1 MSRQEG
7 KSETSSAK
15 QQKQSTGN
23 GQSSSGP
30 VRGGQ
35 ACSVLPKGPE
45 NSGLDSMDPDP
56 EKKGPESKRP
66 EKKDTGK
73 KSAESKGPE
82 KKGPK
87 SKGPEK
93 KGHENK
99 NPENKGPEGSS
110 LAVEGKIP
118 ENGSPE
124 KEPGGKGPESKITE
138 GEIKIPNRK
147 GQRRP
152 RCRQCIGC
160 LRKDNCGQC
169 NACRSAE
176 FVGNY
181 TIQYSWYTFII
192 EQPSLHPKII
202 IVSSVTINSY
212 NCNM

>member
-7 KSETSSAK
+7 KSEASSAK
-15 QQKQSTGN
+15 QQKQFTGN
-23 GQSSSGP
+23 GQNSGGP

-35 ACSVLPKGPE
+35 ACSVLPNGPE
-45 NSGLDSMDPDP
+45 NSGLDSMDP

-66 EKKDTGK
+66 KKKDTGK
-73 KSAESKGPE
+73 KS
-82 KKGPK
+82 
-87 SKGPEK
+87 
-93 KGHENK
+93 
-99 NPENKGPEGSS
+99 PEGSS
-110 LAVEGKIP
+110 LTVEGKIP
-118 ENGSPE
+118 ANGSPE

-138 GEIKIPNRK
+138 GEIPNRK

-181 TIQYSWYTFII
+181 TIQYSWYTFIVKCI

-202 IVSSVTINSY
+202 IVSGVTINSY